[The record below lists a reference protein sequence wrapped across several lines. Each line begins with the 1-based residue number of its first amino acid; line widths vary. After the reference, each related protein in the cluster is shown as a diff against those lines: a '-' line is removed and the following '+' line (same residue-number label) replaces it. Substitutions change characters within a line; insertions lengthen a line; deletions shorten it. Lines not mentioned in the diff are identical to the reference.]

1 MFIFKNCRKSIQIV
15 LVSPTSLACLA
26 CNAAEKVDDN
36 TKPDVKFATE
46 STCKSECCNDYAF
59 EASDAYRRLGDL
71 GEPNQNPS
79 PADLDKERIVKELV
93 ARAQKKLG
101 ECLSNCPD
109 TAAERSN
116 LPDSARPFN
125 DSPPLLTRE
134 ETRIKCIKDN
144 NPKNLGKEAR

>member
-1 MFIFKNCRKSIQIV
+1 M
-15 LVSPTSLACLA
+15 TCLA
-26 CNAAEKVDDN
+26 WSPPAQKVDDN
-36 TKPDVKFATE
+36 TKRDENITPE
-46 STCKSECCNDYAF
+46 PTCYSKCCDEYAY

-93 ARAQKKLG
+93 ARAQTKLSR
-101 ECLSNCPD
+101 CLYNCPE

-144 NPKNLGKEAR
+144 DPKNLRKEAR